1 MLPQPQG
8 QLQDQRLQTQGWGSD
23 EKLRFHGQRLHAA
36 AAAAGVAFAGQQL
49 ESQLWTAAG
58 QPPET
63 LLAAA
68 GVGVAGVGD
77 GGGSVPVD
85 ATQEHHTAT
94 SVRKA
99 QFVMIYSFFDK
110 CSSLL
115 QQTFQGLFS
124 TFLTAH
130 NGNQKKI
137 QGRGREA
144 DVGGGSVRRGLF
156 TTHSLLCLG
165 AKILLYT
172 CDEQYCAYVI
182 F

>member
-23 EKLRFHGQRLHAA
+23 EKLRFHGQRLHA

-68 GVGVAGVGD
+68 GVGVAGGD

-172 CDEQYCAYVI
+172 CDEQYCAYVT